1 MNDLLTLAE
10 KAARAAGAVLLDR
23 WRTPA
28 TGVMEKSSAT
38 DPASDADRAAEA
50 AIIRCIHEAR
60 PHDAIL
66 AEEGGASHGDSG
78 VRWLIDPLDGTVNY
92 LYGLPHWSVSIA
104 ALEGAQAVA
113 AVVYDPL
120 RDELFRAGHGRGAW
134 LDDGRL
140 HVSEE
145 RDLGRVLL
153 ITGYSYVAEER
164 LVQAR
169 QQAELIGRIRDLRRL
184 GSAALDLA
192 YVASGRVDA
201 YMETFANPWDWA
213 AGTLLVREAGGRVSA
228 VPGVRRGVDGILASG
243 SGVHDALVAL
253 AHAKA

>member
-1 MNDLLTLAE
+1 M
-10 KAARAAGAVLLDR
+10 
-23 WRTPA
+23 
-28 TGVMEKSSAT
+28 
-38 DPASDADRAAEA
+38 
-50 AIIRCIHEAR
+50 
-60 PHDAIL
+60 
-66 AEEGGASHGDSG
+66 AEEGGASAGTSG

-104 ALEGAQAVA
+104 ALEGGETVA

-120 RDELFRAGHGRGAW
+120 RGELFRAGRGSGAW
-134 LDDGRL
+134 LGDARL
-140 HVSEE
+140 RVSEE

-153 ITGYSYVAEER
+153 ITGFSYVAEER

-192 YVASGRVDA
+192 YVAAGRVDA

-213 AGTLLVREAGGRVSA
+213 AGTLLVREAGGQVSS

-243 SGVHDALVAL
+243 PRVHDALLAI

>member
-1 MNDLLTLAE
+1 M
-10 KAARAAGAVLLDR
+10 LLDR

-28 TGVMEKSSAT
+28 TGVTEKSSRT
-38 DPASDADRAAEA
+38 DPASDADRAAEV

-78 VRWLIDPLDGTVNY
+78 VRWLIDPLDGTVNF

-104 ALEGAQAVA
+104 ALEGAQAIA

-120 RDELFRAGHGRGAW
+120 RGELFRAGHGAGAW
-134 LDDGRL
+134 LGDARL
-140 HVSEE
+140 RVSDEH
-145 RDLGRVLL
+145 DLGRVLL
-153 ITGYSYVAEER
+153 ITGFSYVAEER
-164 LVQAR
+164 RVQAR
-169 QQAELIGRIRDLRRL
+169 QQAELIGRIRDLRRS

-192 YVASGRVDA
+192 YVAAGRVDA
-201 YMETFANPWDWA
+201 YIETFANPWDWA
-213 AGTLLVREAGGRVSA
+213 AGTLLVREAGGQVSA

-253 AHAKA
+253 AHANA

>member
-1 MNDLLTLAE
+1 ML
-10 KAARAAGAVLLDR
+10 
-23 WRTPA
+23 
-28 TGVMEKSSAT
+28 EKSSRT
-38 DPASDADRAAEA
+38 DPASDADRAAEV

-104 ALEGAQAVA
+104 ALRGREAVA

-120 RDELFRAGHGRGAW
+120 RGELFRAARGAGAW
-134 LDDGRL
+134 LGDSRL
-140 HVSEE
+140 RVSAE

-153 ITGYSYVAEER
+153 ITGFSYVAEER

-169 QQAELIGRIRDLRRL
+169 QQAELIARIRDLRRL

-192 YVASGRVDA
+192 YVAAGRADA

-213 AGTLLVREAGGRVSA
+213 AGTLLVREAYGVVSA
-228 VPGVRRGVDGILASG
+228 VPGVRPGVDGILASG
-243 SGVHDALVAL
+243 AGVHDALLTL